1 MTELDC
7 QVVSISREKHHRLY
21 SQHVSTLGNVVN
33 IFDICYQCKSL
44 AQKHEENY
52 ITDKTSNLYYGVNPW
67 VATAN
72 ACQGELVVAIKYQF
86 DITDVRYHKDWLLK
100 LNWAV
105 INIWR

>member
-1 MTELDC
+1 M
-7 QVVSISREKHHRLY
+7 
-21 SQHVSTLGNVVN
+21 STLGNVVN

-86 DITDVRYHKDWLLK
+86 DITDVKRSHRLVVETELGCDKHLEIK
-100 LNWAV
+100 
-105 INIWR
+105 IER